1 MANGNTF
8 KVRVGQRAPVSHR
21 GDSTPLLTALEGHYS
36 ECRSGY
42 CGACKT
48 RLLDGRVRYLSTPM
62 ALVRGDEILPCCC
75 VPETDL
81 HLAPQ

>member
-1 MANGNTF
+1 MADSKTF
-8 KVRVGQRAPVSHR
+8 KVQVGERAPVSHQ
-21 GDSTPLLTALEGHYS
+21 GDNTPLLTTLEGHYS

-48 RLLDGRVRYLSTPM
+48 RLLEGRVRYLSTPM

-81 HLAPQ
+81 LLAPQ